1 MEENMKSLIEHSENI
16 KNLKESMESTIDELI
31 NLNVGSSGI
40 DVYRKIMQE
49 EIHEET
55 INVCKD
61 SKEIISIKKREEEQM
76 LKDIEKNE
84 SKIEDFFKKIGF
96 GNK

>member
-1 MEENMKSLIEHSENI
+1 MEENMKNLIEHSENI

-40 DVYRKIMQE
+40 DAYRAIMQE
-49 EIHEET
+49 EIHKET

-61 SKEIISIKKREEEQM
+61 SEEIIIIKKREEEQM
-76 LKDIEKNE
+76 LKDIEKMKVKL
-84 SKIEDFFKKIGF
+84 KIFLRK
-96 GNK
+96 

>member
-40 DVYRKIMQE
+40 DLYRKIMQE
-49 EIHEET
+49 EIHKET

-61 SKEIISIKKREEEQM
+61 SKRIIIIKKREEEEM
-76 LKDIEKNE
+76 LKNIEKNE

>member
-40 DVYRKIMQE
+40 DVYKEIMQE
-49 EIHEET
+49 EIHKET
-55 INVCKD
+55 INVCKV
-61 SKEIISIKKREEEQM
+61 SKELILIKKKENEQM
-76 LKDIEKNE
+76 LKDMDKNE
-84 SKIEDFFKKIGF
+84 SKVEDFFKKMRF
-96 GNK
+96 K

>member
-40 DVYRKIMQE
+40 DLYREIMQE
-49 EIHEET
+49 EIHKET

-61 SKEIISIKKREEEQM
+61 SKEIIIIKKTEEEQM

-84 SKIEDFFKKIGF
+84 SKIEDFFRKIGF